1 MKFMNPELS
10 WLAFNHRVLQESI
23 DKRNPLIERIKF
35 LGIYSNNLDEFFRVK
50 VAQLKRS
57 IRNGDLEVFGFDG
70 SPRDLLEHIKKEV
83 LRQRRLFDW
92 SYQNLL
98 TELGNAKVRL
108 IDEQNLF
115 PVFKEEV
122 SAYFYSEIRHLI
134 EPIYLEAQSQLPT
147 LRDNSIYLAVELRVK
162 DKKKS
167 KYALVEVP
175 KELPRFLK
183 FDSQSEERHIM
194 MIDDVIRLHLLH
206 IFRSFKPE
214 SAAAFTFKFSR
225 DAEIDLEEDE
235 DLSYVDRMNKGIKKR
250 KYGAPVRMVYD
261 SNMPETLVEFLRLKL
276 GLKEHENI
284 IPGGKYH
291 NFRDFMGFPSLGNP
305 NHHYTPQPPIDHPT
319 LTDAP
324 SLFKECMKRDT
335 LLHFPY
341 QKFTHIIELLREAAL
356 DPKVE
361 SIHLNI
367 YRAAKDS
374 KVLNALIT
382 ALRNGKRV
390 VVIFELLA
398 RFDEENN
405 IYWSQRLKENGA
417 EIKYGLKGYKVHSKL
432 MLIQRVSR
440 GERQELV
447 YIGTGN
453 FNEKTALIYEDF
465 AFLTSNK
472 TLVEEV
478 KQIFDFM
485 VDKKPIGSFQE
496 LIVSPFNSR
505 EQWEK
510 LIDEEIVKGKK
521 GRIFLKMNSLNDA
534 QMIEKLYEASNA
546 GVVVQIVCRGMC
558 CLVPGVPN
566 QSENIEVRSIVG
578 RYLEHSR
585 VFCFGS
591 KADDRKIFIGS
602 SDWMQRNLDRRIEVV
617 TPIHSERLKKQVMGI
632 MKMLWSGNQ
641 KARIIDANQTNKYVR
656 FFEKAIDAQAT
667 IYQTYMG

>member
-1 MKFMNPELS
+1 
-10 WLAFNHRVLQESI
+10 
-23 DKRNPLIERIKF
+23 
-35 LGIYSNNLDEFFRVK
+35 
-50 VAQLKRS
+50 
-57 IRNGDLEVFGFDG
+57 
-70 SPRDLLEHIKKEV
+70 
-83 LRQRRLFDW
+83 
-92 SYQNLL
+92 
-98 TELGNAKVRL
+98 
-108 IDEQNLF
+108 
-115 PVFKEEV
+115 
-122 SAYFYSEIRHLI
+122 
-134 EPIYLEAQSQLPT
+134 
-147 LRDNSIYLAVELRVK
+147 
-162 DKKKS
+162 
-167 KYALVEVP
+167 
-175 KELPRFLK
+175 
-183 FDSQSEERHIM
+183 M

-214 SAAAFTFKFSR
+214 SAAAYTFKFSR

-235 DLSYVDRMNKGIKKR
+235 DLSYVDRMNKSIKKR

-261 SNMPETLVEFLRLKL
+261 SNMPEILVEFLRLKL

-284 IPGGKYH
+284 IPGGRYH

-305 NHHYTPQPPIDHPT
+305 KYHYLPQPPINHPT

-335 LLHFPY
+335 MLHFPY

-361 SIHLNI
+361 SIYLNI

-432 MLIQRVSR
+432 MLIQRFSK
-440 GERQELV
+440 GEHQELV

-465 AFLTSNK
+465 AFLTSEK
-472 TLVEEV
+472 VLVDEV

-485 VDKKPIGSFQE
+485 VDKKPIGAFQE

-505 EQWEK
+505 LRWES
-510 LIDEEIVKGKK
+510 LIDEEIAKGKK

-546 GVVVQIVCRGMC
+546 GVNIQIICRGMC
-558 CLVPGVPN
+558 CLVPGIPN

-585 VFCFGS
+585 LFCFGS
-591 KADDRKIFIGS
+591 NTDERKIFIGS
-602 SDWMQRNLDRRIEVV
+602 SDWMQRNLDRRIEVI
-617 TPIHSERLKKQVMGI
+617 TPIRNERLKKQLVGI
-632 MKMLWSGNQ
+632 MKILWSGNQ
-641 KARIIDANQTNKYVR
+641 KARVIDAKQTNKYVLIG
-656 FFEKAIDAQAT
+656 EEAIDAQAT
-667 IYQTYMG
+667 IYQSYK